1 MTTSRSAR
9 DGVLRRFRTPR
20 EVGALIRDVRT
31 ARGWTQ
37 ADLAERA
44 GVGRQW
50 LVAVEHGR
58 RSGAELGLVLRVL
71 GALNVE
77 LAATVVASPS
87 DEGTEVSEADGVPRQ
102 AANPPT
108 VDLDALLDDFTGR
121 SPR

>member
-1 MTTSRSAR
+1 
-9 DGVLRRFRTPR
+9 
-20 EVGALIRDVRT
+20 
-31 ARGWTQ
+31 
-37 ADLAERA
+37 
-44 GVGRQW
+44 
-50 LVAVEHGR
+50 
-58 RSGAELGLVLRVL
+58 VL